1 MENDTSNN
9 IKLGIFVSLGILSLV
24 LGLYFIGSNKNM
36 FSSNVTIYTNFK
48 DVSGLIAGNNVR
60 YYGIDIGTVD
70 NIQMNNETSVTVS
83 MIMDEKYIKF
93 IRKNAQCIIGTDGLM
108 GNKLINIIS
117 VSGESEFVEDN
128 DVLQSKMDVSMQ
140 GLLSTLDSTNQ
151 NFSLASADIKNITG
165 NISSKQNIINSL
177 IYDKALE
184 QILQNTIANMEKT
197 SIYLSRFAKTS
208 QDLGYEINSGKGLM
222 HKLIRDTVIVADLNS
237 AIRNLNETSQKLSAS
252 SQEVNSL
259 VSKASNGK
267 GTISLLVND
276 TVMPIDIRQ
285 SMSYLHTSSLSLS
298 EVLEALKHNFLLR
311 GYFRKLERLKE
322 ESNQTRNDTI
332 QN

>member
-208 QDLGYEINSGKGLM
+208 QDLGYEINSGKGL
-222 HKLIRDTVIVADLNS
+222 IVADLNS

-259 VSKASNGK
+259 VSKSSNGK